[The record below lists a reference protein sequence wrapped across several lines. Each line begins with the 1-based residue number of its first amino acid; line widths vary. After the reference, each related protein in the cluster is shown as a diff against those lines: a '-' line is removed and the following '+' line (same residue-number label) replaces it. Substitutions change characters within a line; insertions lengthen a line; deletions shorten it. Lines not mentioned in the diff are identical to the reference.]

1 MDLNIAKMSAR
12 RFITLAVLLSLLALG
27 IFSFLPEKRVD
38 KATQVTPI
46 EWLNEDELLVRIAN
60 DYFVRTSSGALAPSR
75 FDAAPS
81 NKTPTLGVRLRPVK
95 ADQIWRDGEH
105 EYIELSGEKHRIA
118 TQSYLSD
125 RYGMNQGFPPEEF
138 VDFYTYLH
146 LGKVGLVT
154 FDDPDGRKTELP
166 LQYDGNSSLPVVKLD
181 RTTNMFFAF
190 QNACGIDDATGECTR
205 SAWWVN
211 SNMELISSFLLPID
225 DPYSTREKLS
235 CFSCGCGCY
244 THQDTY
250 AVNGQ
255 AFFHY
260 AGFPISKARQ
270 GLYRVVETTEGKSEW
285 RHEIK
290 GRIAPSLAFSP
301 SGCKVAFFRV
311 SYWGD
316 ELRVEDL
323 CD

>member
-1 MDLNIAKMSAR
+1 MDLIISKMLTR
-12 RFITLAVLLSLLALG
+12 QFITLAILLSLLALG
-27 IFSFLPEKRVD
+27 IVAFLPEKRAD
-38 KATQVTPI
+38 KATQITPI
-46 EWLNEDELLVRIAN
+46 EWLNEDDLFVRIGN
-60 DYFVRTSSGALAPSR
+60 DYFIRTASGALTPSS
-75 FDAAPS
+75 FDAASS
-81 NKTPTLGVRLRPVK
+81 NKTPTLGVRLYPVE
-95 ADQIWRDGEH
+95 ANQIWRDGQH
-105 EYIELSGEKHRIA
+105 DYIELSGEKHRIA
-118 TQSYLSD
+118 TQSFNPG
-125 RYGMNQGFPPEEF
+125 RHGINQGFPHEEF

-146 LGKVGLVT
+146 QGKVGLIT
-154 FDDPDGRKTELP
+154 FDYPDGRKTELP
-166 LQYDGNSSLPVVKLD
+166 LQHDGNTSIPLVKLD

-190 QNACGIDDATGECTR
+190 QNSCDKDDAVGECTR

-211 SNMELISSFLLPID
+211 SNMELITSFLLPID

-235 CFSCGCGCY
+235 FFSCGCGCY

-255 AFFHY
+255 AFFHF
-260 AGFPISKARQ
+260 AGFPISNARQ
-270 GLYRVVETTEGKSEW
+270 GLYRVVETTSGQSEW

-290 GRIAPSLAFSP
+290 GRIEPPLAFSP